1 MAELTPIEE
10 KLGEVLGLA
19 QSAQASIDA
28 IKKMEGADELETE
41 LDRMRTESEETER
54 RTEQLVD
61 GIEGKKTA
69 IQEKARETKGEAND
83 MRDTYLGD
91 EEEVLD
97 GLEFLT
103 MAEAAELGHWDIV
116 RVMAETLGQSDT
128 RELAEWAVGIQQGHF
143 DGVRATSLKLA
154 AEEAREG

>member
-1 MAELTPIEE
+1 MAELEPIEE

-19 QSAQASIDA
+19 QAAQTTID
-28 IKKMEGADELETE
+28 KVGKMEGADDLKTE
-41 LDRMRTESEETER
+41 LDRMRSESEETER

-83 MRDTYLGD
+83 MRETYLAD

-116 RVMAETLGQSDT
+116 RVMADTLDQSDA
-128 RELAEWAVGIQQGHF
+128 RELAEWAVGVQQGHF
-143 DGVRATSLKLA
+143 DGVRAASLKLA
-154 AEEAREG
+154 VEEAREG